1 MTEPTPQFPNF
12 ARKSLRFLARVIWL
26 TLVTIAWSLAA
37 VLVILVIGTIFSIYV
52 MGPFI
57 LYTFA
62 FLAML
67 LMAWSTARL
76 AIRRRRML
84 LVLNTLSSATRLDLP
99 LSKLLFDAAQGETG
113 LTRNRLL
120 AVHDRLQRGES
131 LENALLRAAPEIPRG
146 TVRAIG
152 AADRLGCLEHVL
164 DTIIHHRAA
173 DDALEAR
180 GPRFYW
186 VYPAMIASIV
196 SLITI
201 IVLPK
206 FESIFHDFNL
216 PLPWSTKM
224 VIALADR
231 LSFIWIILVILTLL
245 PLGKAMANLF
255 PLRRTKPPLAGALRD
270 RLIWWT
276 PILGSYVRDRGMAR
290 LCDFLAITADLGRP
304 LDESLREAASAQG
317 NAVLRQ
323 RASVWAMLVSQ
334 GQPMHEAARAA
345 KLPELFAALLA
356 TVRGGQ
362 SFSQVLEFLWR
373 HYEYRVD
380 RTRAVI
386 LALVLPVMV
395 LTLGA
400 CVALVGASLFMPM
413 VSLTNALSGVA
424 PTGGF

>member
-1 MTEPTPQFPNF
+1 MTEQTPQHPNL
-12 ARKSLRFLARVIWL
+12 ARKLLRFAARAIWL

-37 VLVILVIGTIFSIYV
+37 VLVIIGIGAIFSIYV

-67 LMAWSTARL
+67 LMAWSAARL

-84 LVLNTLSSATRLDLP
+84 LVLNALSSATRLDLP
-99 LSKLLFDAAQGETG
+99 LSKLLHDAAQGETG
-113 LTRNRLL
+113 LMRTRLM
-120 AVHDRLQRGES
+120 AVHDRLDRGES
-131 LENALLRAAPEIPRG
+131 LEDALLRAAPEIPRG
-146 TVRAIG
+146 TLRAIG
-152 AADRLGCLEHVL
+152 AAERLGVLEHML

-173 DDALEAR
+173 DDLIGPR
-180 GPRFYW
+180 GARFYW

-196 SLITI
+196 SLMTI

-206 FESIFHDFNL
+206 FEAIFRDFNL
-216 PLPWSTKM
+216 TLPWPTKM
-224 VIALADR
+224 LIVVADR

-255 PLRRTKPPLAGALRD
+255 PLRRAKPPLTGALRD

-276 PILGSYVRDRGMAR
+276 PLLGSYVRDRGMAR
-290 LCDFLAITADLGRP
+290 LCDFLAITAELGRP

-323 RASVWAMLVSQ
+323 RASVWATLVSQ
-334 GQPMHEAARAA
+334 GHPMHEAARQA

-380 RTRAVI
+380 RTRAIIRALILPTMVI
-386 LALVLPVMV
+386 
-395 LTLGA
+395 TLGI
-400 CVALVGASLFMPM
+400 CVAFVGASLFMPM
-413 VSLTNALSGVA
+413 VALTNSLSGVA

>member
-1 MTEPTPQFPNF
+1 
-12 ARKSLRFLARVIWL
+12 
-26 TLVTIAWSLAA
+26 
-37 VLVILVIGTIFSIYV
+37 
-52 MGPFI
+52 
-57 LYTFA
+57 
-62 FLAML
+62 
-67 LMAWSTARL
+67 
-76 AIRRRRML
+76 
-84 LVLNTLSSATRLDLP
+84 
-99 LSKLLFDAAQGETG
+99 
-113 LTRNRLL
+113 
-120 AVHDRLQRGES
+120 
-131 LENALLRAAPEIPRG
+131 
-146 TVRAIG
+146 
-152 AADRLGCLEHVL
+152 
-164 DTIIHHRAA
+164 
-173 DDALEAR
+173 
-180 GPRFYW
+180 
-186 VYPAMIASIV
+186 MIASIV

-201 IVLPK
+201 IVIPK
-206 FESIFHDFNL
+206 FEGIFRDFNL

-224 VIALADR
+224 VIVLADR

-255 PLRRTKPPLAGALRD
+255 PLRRAKPPLTGALRD

-276 PILGSYVRDRGMAR
+276 PLLGSYVRDRGMAR
-290 LCDFLAITADLGRP
+290 LCDFLAITAELGRP

-317 NAVLRQ
+317 NAVLRH
-323 RASVWAMLVSQ
+323 RASVWATLVSQ
-334 GQPMHEAARAA
+334 GQPMHEAARQA

-386 LALVLPVMV
+386 VALFLPVMV
-395 LTLGA
+395 FTLGA